1 MAAQAAILQRSIDEA
16 KAVEE
21 SVAALKLQIARCRL
35 PTDEAAAEPEGKM
48 ELELEGAATCTPRVP
63 SRGEAAHRAAA
74 CVEENVS
81 TSAGAGA
88 GAGTSVGGQH
98 WVAELLSPGSEFVG
112 DILIPGAAMG
122 ASLPPPLP

>member
-35 PTDEAAAEPEGKM
+35 PADEAAAEPEGKM

-74 CVEENVS
+74 CVEENAS
-81 TSAGAGA
+81 TSAGA

-122 ASLPPPLP
+122 ASLLPPLP